1 MVTQQVG
8 FEQALKF
15 AFNKEEQA
23 AMLYSRMANMALD
36 VQAKSFFVDMSKE
49 EEKHK
54 AMLEELREKGAN
66 ESIEFSRPL
75 DMQIV
80 EYLQPG
86 EGGRRILPAY
96 ERSGDRRYGPAAF
109 YHSGRMGAYA
119 QSLRRIRIR
128 KALHAGELII
138 PQALAALFLQPQYTH
153 ARVTSDLL

>member
-36 VQAKSFFVDMSKE
+36 VQAKSSFVDMSKE

-80 EYLQPG
+80 EYLQPSKLSDDMTYQEALVYAANREKEAAEYYRHMSG
-86 EGGRRILPAY
+86 VVTDDTARQLFTTLAEWELTHKAFVESEY
-96 ERSGDRRYGPAAF
+96 EKHF
-109 YHSGRMGAYA
+109 M
-119 QSLRRIRIR
+119 Q
-128 KALHAGELII
+128 EN
-138 PQALAALFLQPQYTH
+138 
-153 ARVTSDLL
+153 